1 MANEAE
7 YAHYTGQIATAVIE
21 AHATLRSVTYALGD
35 DQIGRMLDSR
45 SEDLATLRRGVDGL
59 AAAEQTVQR
68 AEGAAVAQAEAGLV
82 HTLAAYQGDVEAQS
96 ARIGTVQREL
106 GEQRTGTNQQDR
118 HCLQASSQAIESALK
133 NLERIEHLP
142 DRATTDVAKLRS
154 GVEYLKKVVDDVD
167 SRVERMTEQLS
178 GGRQAAYR
186 FHTATPRELQPSADL
201 GRTIGRM
208 EDSIADTRDHARRLH
223 DALGKNSEGFKAVA
237 EFSVEVANGALAEK
251 QHADQEA
258 EQLADAVRAGV
269 NPTARADQHPV
280 AQHAESD
287 LSRRL
292 NGPAHEGGLNL

>member
-21 AHATLRSVTYALGD
+21 AHATLRSVTHALGD
-35 DQIGRMLDSR
+35 EEIGRMLDRR
-45 SEDLATLRRGVDGL
+45 SEDVATLKPGVRSL

-68 AEGAAVAQAEAGLV
+68 AEGAAEAPARDSMV
-82 HTLAAYQGDVEAQS
+82 RTLATYQGEVEAQS

-106 GEQRTGTNQQDR
+106 GNQRTGTSQQDR
-118 HCLQASSQAIESALK
+118 HTLQASSQALTSALG
-133 NLERIEHLP
+133 NLERIEHMP
-142 DRATTDVAKLRS
+142 DRATDDLAKLRS

-167 SRVERMTEQLS
+167 NRVERMTGQLS
-178 GGRQAAYR
+178 EGRQAAYR
-186 FHTATPRELQPSADL
+186 FHTASPRELEASADL

-208 EDSIADTRDHARRLH
+208 QDSIADTRDHASRLH
-223 DALGKNSEGFKAVA
+223 DALAKNSQGFESVA
-237 EFSVEVANGALAEK
+237 KFSVEVANGALAEQ
-251 QHADQEA
+251 QHADLEA
-258 EQLADAVRAGV
+258 KQLADAVRAGV